1 VYVIQKVYQVLA
13 APELVQIFALL
24 LDLGRRQLLR
34 LEPFHKLLLANNEI
48 LQMLAN
54 FELFTLTLSRQ
65 LLSLLLCQT
74 NVLLEFAPEIRCLV
88 LDLGWQ
94 NFSIVS
100 SLLNRLLF
108 ENHYTA
114 DF

>member
-1 VYVIQKVYQVLA
+1 MYQVLAAPERVRVCNRGRLCVYVCVYVIQKVYKVLV

-65 LLSLLLCQT
+65 LLSLLLC
-74 NVLLEFAPEIRCLV
+74 
-88 LDLGWQ
+88 
-94 NFSIVS
+94 
-100 SLLNRLLF
+100 
-108 ENHYTA
+108 
-114 DF
+114 

>member
-1 VYVIQKVYQVLA
+1 MYVCVYVIQKVYKVLV

-34 LEPFHKLLLANNEI
+34 LEPFHKLLLANNEV

-65 LLSLLLCQT
+65 LLSLLLC
-74 NVLLEFAPEIRCLV
+74 
-88 LDLGWQ
+88 
-94 NFSIVS
+94 
-100 SLLNRLLF
+100 
-108 ENHYTA
+108 
-114 DF
+114 